1 MASGL
6 SKKKLQAKMIK
17 EADMF
22 SAQQVTGPLAP
33 GQYSPAQVSAPSAYY
48 PAQTDQFSGMF
59 SMMMPMIM
67 MIMMFA
73 IITPM
78 LKGVTASTRE

>member
-1 MASGL
+1 
-6 SKKKLQAKMIK
+6 
-17 EADMF
+17 MF
-22 SAQQVTGPLAP
+22 TAQQVTGPLAP

-48 PAQTDQFSGMF
+48 PAQTDQWGGMF